1 MPERSISTATFNVG
15 DWTIEPAAN
24 RMFRAGREVRLEPKV
39 MRVLTY
45 LVERHGEVV
54 SRRDLEANIWTG
66 MIVTDDSVTNTINK
80 LRRALGD
87 DARHP
92 RYIETI
98 SKSGYRLIAESGFP
112 ETHTEREVVKPA
124 PGPGGRLQRLW
135 FKTLIAGLGV
145 FLGGSILWWA
155 TVQTSAPPPATD
167 DSSELKPVIAVLPF
181 ENLSADPKQEY
192 FANGITEDL
201 ITDLSKLAGLRV
213 VARNSV
219 FAYKDSDE
227 TASEIGSQL
236 HARYLLMGSVR
247 RAAEQLRIN
256 IRLIDTKDGSN
267 RWAERYDR
275 KATDIFRLQDEIT
288 NNVVSVLQVEL
299 SSGDRQRLIKDYA
312 TNIEAYDLFLRGLDH
327 FGRRSGEDSV
337 LAKEFFESAI
347 AIAPN
352 FARAYA
358 SLALAHTR
366 EWWLSSRGISHIESL
381 AIAESLA
388 RKAHQLDE
396 KLPQVHFVSAEVAMY
411 RGNYAAALDHVS
423 RAIELKPSYADGYA
437 LSGWILHWAGRPVEG
452 LHAIDK
458 AIELNPRV
466 PGVYLLVKGALHYE
480 LEQIAEATR
489 LLEKAVEKNPS
500 YNLVRVFLAATYVA
514 NDNLDDAS
522 WQVEEIL
529 ALNPDFTLTYLE
541 DAAPIRDPEYKDR
554 FLRDLQHAGLSH

>member
-1 MPERSISTATFNVG
+1 MPERSIVTTTFNVG

-24 RMFRAGREVRLEPKV
+24 RVFRADEEVRLEPKV
-39 MRVLTY
+39 MRVLVY
-45 LVERHGEVV
+45 LAERHGEVV
-54 SRRDLEANIWTG
+54 SRNDLEANVWSG
-66 MIVTDDSVTNTINK
+66 MIVTDDAVTNAVIK

-87 DARHP
+87 NARDP

-98 SKSGYRLIAESGFP
+98 AKTGYRLIAKTEATEPEAESP
-112 ETHTEREVVKPA
+112 TVEPA
-124 PGPGGRLQRLW
+124 PAPGGRLQRMW

-145 FLGGSILWWA
+145 LLGGSILWWA
-155 TVQTSAPPPATD
+155 TVSTNAPPPAAD
-167 DSSELKPVIAVLPF
+167 DPSELKPVIAVLPF
-181 ENLSADPKQEY
+181 ENLSADPEQEY

-219 FAYKDSDE
+219 FAYKGSGE
-227 TASEIGSQL
+227 TAVEIGSQL
-236 HARYLLMGSVR
+236 HARFLLMGNVR
-247 RAAEQLRIN
+247 RTAEQLRIN

-267 RWAERYDR
+267 RWAERYER
-275 KATDIFRLQDEIT
+275 KTTDIFRLQDEIT

-312 TNIEAYDLFLRGLDH
+312 TNIEAYDLFLRGQDH

-337 LAKEFFESAI
+337 LAKEFLEAAI
-347 AIAPN
+347 EIAPN
-352 FARAYA
+352 FARPYA
-358 SLALAHTR
+358 SLALVYTR
-366 EWWLSSRGISHIESL
+366 EWWITNPGNSHKESL

-388 RKAHQLDE
+388 RKARQLDE
-396 KLPQVHFVSAEVAMY
+396 KLPQVHFVNAEVAMY
-411 RGNYAAALDHVS
+411 RGDYAAALDHVS

-437 LSGWILHWAGRPVEG
+437 LSGWILHWAGRPAEG

-466 PGVYLLVKGALHYE
+466 PGLYLLVKGALHYE

-489 LLEKAVEKNPS
+489 MLEKAVEKNPNI
-500 YNLVRVFLAATYVA
+500 NLARVFLAATYVA
-514 NDNLDDAS
+514 NENLDDAS

-541 DAAPIRDPEYKDR
+541 DAAPIRDPDYKDR
-554 FLRDLQHAGLSH
+554 FLRDLHRAGLSH

>member
-1 MPERSISTATFNVG
+1 MPERSIVTTTFNVG

-24 RMFRAGREVRLEPKV
+24 RVFRADEEVRLEPKV
-39 MRVLTY
+39 MRVLVY
-45 LVERHGEVV
+45 LAERHGEVV
-54 SRRDLEANIWTG
+54 SRNDLEANVWSG
-66 MIVTDDSVTNTINK
+66 MIVTDDAVTNAVIK

-87 DARHP
+87 NARDP

-98 SKSGYRLIAESGFP
+98 AKTGYRLIAKTEATEP
-112 ETHTEREVVKPA
+112 EAEPPTVEPA
-124 PGPGGRLQRLW
+124 PAPGGRLQRMW

-145 FLGGSILWWA
+145 LLGGSILWWA
-155 TVQTSAPPPATD
+155 TVSTNAPPPAAD
-167 DSSELKPVIAVLPF
+167 DPSELKPVIAVLPF
-181 ENLSADPKQEY
+181 ENLSADPEQEY

-219 FAYKDSDE
+219 FAYKGSGE
-227 TASEIGSQL
+227 TAVEIGSQL
-236 HARYLLMGSVR
+236 HARFLLMGNVR
-247 RAAEQLRIN
+247 RTAEQLRIN
-256 IRLIDTKDGSN
+256 IRLIDTQDGSN
-267 RWAERYDR
+267 RWAERYER
-275 KATDIFRLQDEIT
+275 KTADIFRLQDEIT

-299 SSGDRQRLIKDYA
+299 SSEDRQGLIKDYA
-312 TNIEAYDLFLRGLDH
+312 TNIEAYDLFLRGQDQ
-327 FGRRSGEDSV
+327 FGRRSGEASV
-337 LAKEFFESAI
+337 LAKEFFEAAI

-366 EWWLSSRGISHIESL
+366 AVFDGRGVSRNESL

-396 KLPQVHFVSAEVAMY
+396 KLPQVHFVNAEVAMY
-411 RGNYAAALDHVS
+411 GGDYAAALDHVS
-423 RAIELKPSYADGYA
+423 RALELKPSYADGYA
-437 LSGWILHWAGRPVEG
+437 LSGWILHWAGRPAEG

-489 LLEKAVEKNPS
+489 LLEKAVEKNPN
-500 YNLVRVFLAATYVA
+500 YNLVRVFLAAAYVA
-514 NDNLDDAS
+514 SGNLDAAS

-529 ALNPDFTLTYLE
+529 SLNPEFTLTYLQ
-541 DAAPIRDPEYKDR
+541 DVAPIRDPIYKDR
-554 FLRDLQHAGLSH
+554 FLRDLQRAGFPH

>member
-1 MPERSISTATFNVG
+1 MPECSTIATKFVVG

-24 RMFRAGREVRLEPKV
+24 RMFHLDQEVRLEPKV
-39 MRVLTY
+39 MRVLIY
-45 LVERHGEVV
+45 LAERQGDVV
-54 SRRDLEANIWTG
+54 SRHDLETHVWSG
-66 MIVTDDSVTNTINK
+66 MIVTDDAVTNAVIK
-80 LRRALGD
+80 LRKALGD
-87 DARHP
+87 NARNP

-98 SKSGYRLIAESGFP
+98 AKTGYRLIAETSAVETMTGKQQPGF
-112 ETHTEREVVKPA
+112 
-124 PGPGGRLQRLW
+124 GGRLERLW
-135 FKTLIAGLGV
+135 RKTLIAALGLL
-145 FLGGSILWWA
+145 LGGSVLWWA
-155 TVQTSAPPPATD
+155 TAPEETQIPIAERVVD
-167 DSSELKPVIAVLPF
+167 NAPVIAVMPL
-181 ENLSADPKQEY
+181 ENLSADPEQEY

-219 FAYKDSDE
+219 FAYKGSVE
-227 TASEIGSQL
+227 TAVEIGSQL
-236 HARYLLMGSVR
+236 HARFLLMGSVR
-247 RAAEQLRIN
+247 RAGEQLRIN
-256 IRLIDTKDGSN
+256 IRLIDAKDGSN
-267 RWAERYDR
+267 RWAERYER
-275 KATDIFRLQDEIT
+275 KTTDIFRLQDEIT
-288 NNVVSVLQVEL
+288 NNVVSVLRVEL

-327 FGRRSGEDSV
+327 FGRRSGEASV
-337 LAKEFFESAI
+337 LAKEFFEAAI

-366 EWWLSSRGISHIESL
+366 AVFDGRGISRNESL

-388 RKAHQLDE
+388 KKAHQLDE

-411 RGNYAAALDHVS
+411 RGDYAAALDHVS

-437 LSGWILHWAGRPVEG
+437 LSGWILHWAGRPAEG

-458 AIELNPRV
+458 AIALNPRV
-466 PGVYLLVKGALHYE
+466 PGVYLLVKGALYYE

-489 LLEKAVEKNPS
+489 LLEKAVEKNPN
-500 YNLVRVFLAATYVA
+500 YNLVRVFLAAAYVA
-514 NDNLDDAS
+514 NENLDDAS

-541 DAAPIRDPEYKDR
+541 DVAPIRDPNYRDR
-554 FLRDLQHAGLSH
+554 FLRDLQRAGLSY

>member
-1 MPERSISTATFNVG
+1 
-15 DWTIEPAAN
+15 
-24 RMFRAGREVRLEPKV
+24 
-39 MRVLTY
+39 
-45 LVERHGEVV
+45 
-54 SRRDLEANIWTG
+54 
-66 MIVTDDSVTNTINK
+66 
-80 LRRALGD
+80 
-87 DARHP
+87 
-92 RYIETI
+92 
-98 SKSGYRLIAESGFP
+98 
-112 ETHTEREVVKPA
+112 
-124 PGPGGRLQRLW
+124 
-135 FKTLIAGLGV
+135 
-145 FLGGSILWWA
+145 
-155 TVQTSAPPPATD
+155 
-167 DSSELKPVIAVLPF
+167 
-181 ENLSADPKQEY
+181 
-192 FANGITEDL
+192 
-201 ITDLSKLAGLRV
+201 LAGLRV

-219 FAYKDSDE
+219 FAYKDSNE

-288 NNVVSVLQVEL
+288 NNVVSVLHVEL

-312 TNIEAYDLFLRGLDH
+312 TNIKAYDLFLRGLDH

-337 LAKEFFESAI
+337 LAKEFFEAAI
-347 AIAPN
+347 AISPN
-352 FARAYA
+352 FARAYS

-366 EWWLSSRGISHIESL
+366 AVFDGRGISRNESL

-388 RKAHQLDE
+388 RKARQLDE
-396 KLPQVHFVSAEVAMY
+396 QLPQVHFVSAEVAMY

-437 LSGWILHWAGRPVEG
+437 LSGWILHWAGRPAEG

-489 LLEKAVEKNPS
+489 LLEKAVEKNPN
-500 YNLVRVFLAATYVA
+500 YNLVRVFLAAAYVA
-514 NDNLDDAS
+514 NENIDDAS
-522 WQVEEIL
+522 WQVEEVL

-541 DAAPIRDPEYKDR
+541 DVAPIRDPNYKDR
-554 FLRDLQHAGLSH
+554 FLRNLQRAGLSH

>member
-1 MPERSISTATFNVG
+1 MAERSTVTTTFNVG

-24 RMFRAGREVRLEPKV
+24 RMFRAGQEIRLEPKV
-39 MRVLTY
+39 MRVLAY
-45 LVERHGEVV
+45 LVEHHGEVV
-54 SRRDLEANIWTG
+54 SRHDLEANVWTG
-66 MIVTDDSVTNTINK
+66 MIVTDDAVTNTVLK

-87 DARHP
+87 DARNP

-98 SKSGYRLIAESGFP
+98 AKAGYRLVAETGFP
-112 ETHTEREVVKPA
+112 ETKTEPA
-124 PGPGGRLQRLW
+124 LVEPASDLVGRSQRLW

-145 FLGGSILWWA
+145 LLGGSILWWA
-155 TVQTSAPPPATD
+155 TVPTNAPPSAAD
-167 DSSELKPVIAVLPF
+167 DPSEIKPVIAVLPF
-181 ENLSADPKQEY
+181 ANLSSDPEQEY
-192 FANGITEDL
+192 FANGVTEDL

-213 VARNSV
+213 VARDSA
-219 FAYKDSDE
+219 FAYKDSGE
-227 TASEIGSQL
+227 TAVEIGSQL
-236 HARYLLMGSVR
+236 HARFLLTGSVQ

-267 RWAERYDR
+267 RWAERYER
-275 KATDIFRLQDEIT
+275 KTTDIFRLQDEIT
-288 NNVVSVLQVEL
+288 NNVVSVLQLEL

-327 FGRRSGEDSV
+327 FGRRSGESSE
-337 LAKEFFESAI
+337 LAKEFFEAAI

-366 EWWLSSRGISHIESL
+366 AVFDGRGISPKESL

-388 RKAHQLDE
+388 RKAHQLDD

-411 RGNYAAALDHVS
+411 RGDYVAALDHVS

-437 LSGWILHWAGRPVEG
+437 LSGWILHWAGRPAEG

-458 AIELNPRV
+458 AMELNPRV
-466 PGVYLLVKGALHYE
+466 PGVYFLVKGALHYE
-480 LEQIAEATR
+480 REQIAEATR
-489 LLEKAVEKNPS
+489 LLEKAVEKNPN
-500 YNLVRVFLAATYVA
+500 YNLVRVFLAAAYVA
-514 NDNLDDAS
+514 SGNLDDAS

-529 ALNPDFTLTYLE
+529 SLNPEFTLTYLQ
-541 DAAPIRDPEYKDR
+541 DVAPIRDPNYKDR
-554 FLRDLQHAGLSH
+554 FLRDLQRAGFSY

>member
-1 MPERSISTATFNVG
+1 MPERGIVATRFNVG
-15 DWTIEPAAN
+15 DWTIEPAAH
-24 RMFRAGREVRLEPKV
+24 RMFRAGQEVHLEPKV
-39 MRVLTY
+39 MRVLAY

-54 SRRDLEANIWTG
+54 SRDDLQANVWTG
-66 MIVTDDSVTNTINK
+66 MVVTDDAVTNTVIK

-87 DARHP
+87 DARNP

-98 SKSGYRLIAESGFP
+98 AKGGYRLIAETGFP
-112 ETHTEREVVKPA
+112 ETRAESALIRPLSDPV
-124 PGPGGRLQRLW
+124 GRAQRLW
-135 FKTLIAGLGV
+135 FKTLMAGLGV
-145 FLGGSILWWA
+145 LLGGSILWW
-155 TVQTSAPPPATD
+155 TVVAMNSPPPAAVEST
-167 DSSELKPVIAVLPF
+167 ELKPVIAVLPF
-181 ENLSADPKQEY
+181 ANLSADPEQEY

-227 TASEIGSQL
+227 TVSEIGSQL

-247 RAAEQLRIN
+247 RVAEQLRIN
-256 IRLIDTKDGSN
+256 IRLIDAEDGSN
-267 RWAERYDR
+267 LWAERYDR

-288 NNVVSVLQVEL
+288 NNVVSVLHVEL

-327 FGRRSGEDSV
+327 TGRRSGEDSV
-337 LAKEFFESAI
+337 LAKEFFEAAI
-347 AIAPN
+347 AIAPD
-352 FARAYA
+352 FARPYA
-358 SLALAHTR
+358 SLALVHTR
-366 EWWLSSRGISHIESL
+366 DRWLASRETSHNDSL

-388 RKAHQLDE
+388 QKAHQLDE

-437 LSGWILHWAGRPVEG
+437 LSGWILHWAGRPADG
-452 LHAIDK
+452 LHAVDK
-458 AIELNPRV
+458 AMELNPRV
-466 PGVYLLVKGALHYE
+466 PAIYLLVKGALHYE

-489 LLEKAVEKNPS
+489 TLEKAVEKNP
-500 YNLVRVFLAATYVA
+500 NLILARAFLAATYVA
-514 NDNLDDAS
+514 NENLDDAS

-529 ALNPDFTLTYLE
+529 AQNPDFTRKHLE
-541 DAAPIRDPEYKDR
+541 ESAPIRDPIYKDR
-554 FLRDLQHAGLSH
+554 FLRDLRRAGLSN

>member
-1 MPERSISTATFNVG
+1 MPDRSVVATSFNVG

-24 RMFRAGREVRLEPKV
+24 RIFRAGQEVRLEPKV
-39 MRVLTY
+39 MRLLAYFVD
-45 LVERHGEVV
+45 RHGEVV
-54 SRRDLEANIWTG
+54 SRHDLEANVWSG
-66 MIVTDDSVTNTINK
+66 VVVTEDSVTNTVQK

-87 DARHP
+87 DARNP

-98 SKSGYRLIAESGFP
+98 AKSGYRLIAETVVP
-112 ETHTEREVVKPA
+112 ETETEPTPA
-124 PGPGGRLQRLW
+124 KQAQDFGSRVQRLR

-145 FLGGSILWWA
+145 LLGGSILWWA
-155 TVQTSAPPPATD
+155 MVPTNAPPPAAD
-167 DSSELKPVIAVLPF
+167 DPSKLKPVIAVLPF
-181 ENLSADPKQEY
+181 ENLSADPEQEY

-267 RWAERYDR
+267 RWAERYER
-275 KATDIFRLQDEIT
+275 KTTDIFRLQDEIT

-337 LAKEFFESAI
+337 LAKEFFEAAI
-347 AIAPN
+347 AIAPD

-366 EWWLSSRGISHIESL
+366 ALNNERGVSPNESL
-381 AIAESLA
+381 TIAESLV
-388 RKAHQLDE
+388 RKARQLDD
-396 KLPQVHFVSAEVAMY
+396 KLPVVHFVSAEVAMY
-411 RGNYAAALDHVS
+411 RRNYAAALDHVS

-437 LSGWILHWAGRPVEG
+437 LSGWILHWAGSPTEG

-458 AIELNPRV
+458 AIELNPQA
-466 PGVYLLVKGALHYE
+466 PGTYFIVKGALHYE
-480 LEQIAEATR
+480 LEQIVEATR
-489 LLEKAVEKNPS
+489 LLEKAVEKNPNW
-500 YNLVRVFLAATYVA
+500 NLARAFLAAAYVA
-514 NDNLDDAS
+514 NGNLDDAS
-522 WQVEEIL
+522 WQIEEML
-529 ALNPDFTLTYLE
+529 SLNPEFTLTYLQ
-541 DAAPIRDPEYKDR
+541 DVAPIQDPNYRDR
-554 FLRDLQHAGLSH
+554 FLRDLQRAGLPQ

>member
-1 MPERSISTATFNVG
+1 MPERSTIATKFVVG

-24 RMFRAGREVRLEPKV
+24 RMFHLDQEVRLEPKV
-39 MRVLTY
+39 MRVLIY
-45 LVERHGEVV
+45 LAERQGDVV
-54 SRRDLEANIWTG
+54 SRHDLETHVWSG
-66 MIVTDDSVTNTINK
+66 MIVTDDAVTNAVIK
-80 LRRALGD
+80 LRKALGD
-87 DARHP
+87 NARNP

-98 SKSGYRLIAESGFP
+98 AKTGYRLIAETSAVETMTGKQQPGF
-112 ETHTEREVVKPA
+112 
-124 PGPGGRLQRLW
+124 GGRLERLW
-135 FKTLIAGLGV
+135 RKTLIAALGLL
-145 FLGGSILWWA
+145 LGGSVLWWA
-155 TVQTSAPPPATD
+155 TAPEETQIPIAERVVD
-167 DSSELKPVIAVLPF
+167 NAPVIAVMPL
-181 ENLSADPKQEY
+181 ENLSADPEQEY

-219 FAYKDSDE
+219 FAYKGSVE
-227 TASEIGSQL
+227 TAVEIGSQL
-236 HARYLLMGSVR
+236 HARFLLMGSVR
-247 RAAEQLRIN
+247 RAGEQLRIN
-256 IRLIDTKDGSN
+256 IRLIDAKDGSN
-267 RWAERYDR
+267 RWAERYER
-275 KATDIFRLQDEIT
+275 KTTDIFRLQDEIT
-288 NNVVSVLQVEL
+288 NNVVSVLRVEL

-327 FGRRSGEDSV
+327 FGRRSGEASV
-337 LAKEFFESAI
+337 LAKEFFEAAI

-366 EWWLSSRGISHIESL
+366 AVFDGRGISRNESL

-388 RKAHQLDE
+388 KKAHQLDE

-411 RGNYAAALDHVS
+411 RGDYAAALDHVS

-437 LSGWILHWAGRPVEG
+437 LSGWILHWAGRPAEG

-458 AIELNPRV
+458 AIALNPRV
-466 PGVYLLVKGALHYE
+466 PGVYLLVKGALYYE

-489 LLEKAVEKNPS
+489 LLEKAVEKNPN
-500 YNLVRVFLAATYVA
+500 YNLVRVFLAAAYVA
-514 NDNLDDAS
+514 NENLDDAS

-541 DAAPIRDPEYKDR
+541 DVAPIRDPNYRDR
-554 FLRDLQHAGLSH
+554 FLRDLQRAGLSY